1 MSSLPKLVYLLW
13 QTAQAGVLQLF
24 AMRTAPTVC
33 RSFFHPHT
41 PSDIILALVLS
52 PLNDLHSVFSSS
64 TSDGLLSL
72 QSRVSLPLPAI
83 PHIVVFTQDD
93 ARLLVA
99 FASGPLSVY
108 DSQAIFQ
115 SSAAAP
121 PLHTFPFSGRKPV
134 RDIFPSPGDMQTV
147 ALVRE
152 AGDGLP
158 VEIIDVQKLVSIG
171 GWNAGG
177 SPATNPTS
185 GTLC

>member
-1 MSSLPKLVYLLW
+1 MPSLPKLVFLLW
-13 QTAQAGVLQLF
+13 QTAQVGVLQLF
-24 AMRTAPTVC
+24 AIPTAPTVC
-33 RSFFHPHT
+33 YSFFHLLAT
-41 PSDIILALVLS
+41 SDIILALVLS

-64 TSDGLLSL
+64 SSDGPLSL
-72 QSRVSLPLPAI
+72 QSRVSLSLPAI
-83 PHIVVFTQDD
+83 PHIVVFTQGD

-99 FASGPLSVY
+99 FTSGPLSVY
-108 DSQAIFQ
+108 DSRAVFQ

-134 RDIFPSPGDMQTV
+134 RDIFSSPGDMQTV

-158 VEIIDVQKLVSIG
+158 VEILDVQKMTSIG

-177 SPATNPTS
+177 SPTTNPTS
-185 GTLC
+185 GT

>member
-1 MSSLPKLVYLLW
+1 MVCSSLI
-13 QTAQAGVLQLF
+13 
-24 AMRTAPTVC
+24 
-33 RSFFHPHT
+33 HPYAT
-41 PSDIILALVLS
+41 SDIILALVLS

-64 TSDGLLSL
+64 TSDGPLSL

-99 FASGPLSVY
+99 FTSGPLIVY

-115 SSAAAP
+115 SSAAAL

-152 AGDGLP
+152 ARDGMP
-158 VEIIDVQKLVSIG
+158 VEILDVQKLASIG
-171 GWNAGG
+171 GWIAGG
-177 SPATNPTS
+177 SPATTPIS
-185 GTLC
+185 GTSS